1 MVGRIGAIVG
11 LLGLLLMPAMALAD
25 EAIEFSGV
33 VLVQGDNPELR
44 EFSKW
49 LGARAGYPLKPAYAD
64 SYQVVS
70 NRLREHKRYLAWTCG
85 APYVEDR
92 VTDGQILVAVPLFK
106 GKPTYHSVTIT
117 RRGRKEKDLADFA
130 GQVLAYSDPRS
141 NSGFVVP
148 AFELQKEGLDINW
161 HFRLLLHTG
170 LHEASIRAVLA
181 GLADVANV
189 DEYVLVEYL
198 KNHPEAKEKIA
209 ILKSY
214 GPYPFTPIVAGSQ
227 TPPEAVARL
236 RKALVG
242 MAEDAQGREILR
254 KLGLDGFV
262 VKPPKFFDP
271 IAHMLESLK

>member
-1 MVGRIGAIVG
+1 MGRIGAIAG
-11 LLGLLLMPAMALAD
+11 LVCLLLMPGMALAE

-33 VLVQGDNPELR
+33 VLVQGDNPDLR

-49 LGARAGYPLKPAYAD
+49 LGAKANYPLKPAYAD

-70 NRLREHKRYLAWTCG
+70 DRLREHKRYLAWTCG
-85 APYVEDR
+85 APYVQDR
-92 VTDGQILVAVPLFK
+92 VRDGQILVAVPLFQ

-141 NSGFVVP
+141 NSGFVAP
-148 AFELQKEGLDINW
+148 AFELKKEGFDINK

-170 LHEASIRAVLA
+170 LHEASIEAVLA

-198 KNHPEAKEKIA
+198 KTHPEAKEKIK

-227 TPPEAVARL
+227 TPPQVIARL

-242 MAEDAQGREILR
+242 MADDPKGREILQ
-254 KLGLDGFV
+254 KLGIDGFV
-262 VKPPKFFDP
+262 VEPPKFFDP
-271 IAHMLESLK
+271 IAHMLETLKQ